1 METAFTP
8 KSTRFKPVRSCCDFT
23 TFQNFSLTNIISAAP
38 AALEASHD
46 VEPTTLGNSIGAEED
61 DPVAA
66 AAGESL
72 LHSSAPTSVNR
83 QLE

>member
-1 METAFTP
+1 
-8 KSTRFKPVRSCCDFT
+8 
-23 TFQNFSLTNIISAAP
+23 LTSIISAEP

-46 VEPTTLGNSIGAEED
+46 VEPTTLDNSIDAEED

-72 LHSSAPTSVNR
+72 LYSFVATSVNR

>member
-23 TFQNFSLTNIISAAP
+23 TFQNFSLTNIISAEP